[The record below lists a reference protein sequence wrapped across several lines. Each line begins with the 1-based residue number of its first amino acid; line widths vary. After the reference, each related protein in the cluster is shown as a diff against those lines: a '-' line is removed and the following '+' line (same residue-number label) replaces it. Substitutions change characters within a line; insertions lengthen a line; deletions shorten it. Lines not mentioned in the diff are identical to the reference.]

1 MEDLGINA
9 SCIFTAIYVNKINF
23 IYFLK
28 LFNLISELIRV
39 SKEVKKKLVKLL
51 QKSNSNGEKVS
62 SNYAIDLLIDHYYNN
77 KRKSSQLLISF
88 LCSIKGLREEFEKS
102 RREDESNNRYRTIV

>member
-9 SCIFTAIYVNKINF
+9 SYIFTTTYINKINF

-51 QKSNSNGEKVS
+51 QKSNSKME
-62 SNYAIDLLIDHYYNN
+62 
-77 KRKSSQLLISF
+77 RK
-88 LCSIKGLREEFEKS
+88 
-102 RREDESNNRYRTIV
+102 